1 MNVLIFSVTAGY
13 GHIAAAQ
20 AVSLALT
27 ARGAHVV
34 TVDLY
39 EHVSPTVQRMDRQWL
54 HTGLKIYTA
63 DLPYLLPTGRNP
75 RPADV
80 PVCADKPN

>member
-1 MNVLIFSVTAGY
+1 MQVIRGWPVHSTPNFEEVFVMNVLIFSVTAGY
-13 GHIAAAQ
+13 GHIATAQ

-39 EHVSPTVQRMDRQWL
+39 EHVSPTVQRMI
-54 HTGLKIYTA
+54 GSGYTC
-63 DLPYLLPTGRNP
+63 LR
-75 RPADV
+75 
-80 PVCADKPN
+80 

>member
-39 EHVSPTVQRMDRQWL
+39 EHVSPTVQRMIGSGYTLASKYTPRIYRTTDRP
-54 HTGLKIYTA
+54 KSTA
-63 DLPYLLPTGRNP
+63 GR
-75 RPADV
+75 RS
-80 PVCADKPN
+80 CLR